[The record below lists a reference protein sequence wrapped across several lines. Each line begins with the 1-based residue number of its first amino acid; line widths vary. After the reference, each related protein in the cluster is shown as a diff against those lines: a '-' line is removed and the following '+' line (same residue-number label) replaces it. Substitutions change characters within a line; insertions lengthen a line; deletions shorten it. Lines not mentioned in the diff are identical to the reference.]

1 MKEELYDIHGFIEG
15 NRITTRTL
23 EAEIQKAL
31 NQGKFR
37 LKVEA
42 HGQHGIGGRLWGA
55 GDQQVYLQ
63 VTGYPGQR
71 LGSMGFPNTCIE
83 CMAPASDDTGWL
95 NVGAEI
101 TIHGNATNGTAN
113 AMAQGRIYVGGK
125 IGARGMTMTKH
136 NPRFAPP
143 ELWVLGSA
151 GDSFAEFMAG
161 GIAVVCGVDPHDPKQ
176 VLGYRPCVGMVSGKI
191 FFRGRQASFCE
202 HDAKL
207 VDIDDDNW
215 AWLET
220 RMPLFLEKIHRS
232 ELGTELLN
240 RGEWRLLVAK
250 TPFEKKDKARR
261 SMVNFRRQ
269 IWEAEL
275 GKGGM
280 IGDLVEEAGQVPL
293 IVTGDLRR
301 YRPTWEHA
309 KAMPPCQFSCPS
321 GIPVHRRWALIRE
334 GKVQEALDLSL
345 NYTPLPATVCG
356 YLCPNLCMENC
367 TRGEMLME
375 PVDVSTLGQASINA
389 IPPEPE
395 PPTGHS
401 IAVIGGGPG
410 GLSVAWQLALK
421 GHRVTVVD
429 REQNIG
435 GKIHLV
441 IPKERIPE
449 DVLDAELDRMRGIIA
464 EFRTGVEVTADV
476 FDRMKQEFEY
486 IVIATGAY
494 APRTVPI
501 PGGERIVNSL
511 EFLRKARSGGIL
523 ELGKAVVVIGAGNV
537 GCDAAAQAGRYG
549 AENITLVDIQEPA
562 SFGKERKAAEAAGAR
577 FVWPKFV
584 EKVDE
589 DAIWFTDGDRLPA
602 DTVIMAIGDMPVL
615 DFIPEKIKTERGFIL
630 ADDTFQTTD
639 PQVFAI
645 GDVVKPGLIT
655 DAIGMGR
662 VAAEKIDALTEGR
675 EYVAPKK
682 EKVDTSLV
690 QPFYF
695 EPRAP
700 KGDLTSQ
707 ARSCASCGTCR
718 DCGICQTVCPMAA
731 IDRQEE
737 DGEPILSVIAE
748 RCIGC
753 GFCVAACPCGIWHL
767 VENELS
773 V

>member
-1 MKEELYDIHGFIEG
+1 M
-15 NRITTRTL
+15 
-23 EAEIQKAL
+23 
-31 NQGKFR
+31 
-37 LKVEA
+37 
-42 HGQHGIGGRLWGA
+42 
-55 GDQQVYLQ
+55 
-63 VTGYPGQR
+63 
-71 LGSMGFPNTCIE
+71 
-83 CMAPASDDTGWL
+83 
-95 NVGAEI
+95 
-101 TIHGNATNGTAN
+101 
-113 AMAQGRIYVGGK
+113 
-125 IGARGMTMTKH
+125 
-136 NPRFAPP
+136 
-143 ELWVLGSA
+143 
-151 GDSFAEFMAG
+151 
-161 GIAVVCGVDPHDPKQ
+161 
-176 VLGYRPCVGMVSGKI
+176 
-191 FFRGRQASFCE
+191 
-202 HDAKL
+202 
-207 VDIDDDNW
+207 
-215 AWLET
+215 
-220 RMPLFLEKIHRS
+220 
-232 ELGTELLN
+232 
-240 RGEWRLLVAK
+240 
-250 TPFEKKDKARR
+250 
-261 SMVNFRRQ
+261 
-269 IWEAEL
+269 
-275 GKGGM
+275 
-280 IGDLVEEAGQVPL
+280 
-293 IVTGDLRR
+293 
-301 YRPTWEHA
+301 
-309 KAMPPCQFSCPS
+309 
-321 GIPVHRRWALIRE
+321 
-334 GKVQEALDLSL
+334 
-345 NYTPLPATVCG
+345 
-356 YLCPNLCMENC
+356 
-367 TRGEMLME
+367 
-375 PVDVSTLGQASINA
+375 
-389 IPPEPE
+389 
-395 PPTGHS
+395 
-401 IAVIGGGPG
+401 
-410 GLSVAWQLALK
+410 AWQLALK

-523 ELGKAVVVIGAGNV
+523 EVGKDVVVIGAGNV

-662 VAAEKIDALTEGR
+662 VAAEKIDALTQGR

-690 QPFYF
+690 QPSYF
-695 EPRAP
+695 EARAP
-700 KGDLTSQ
+700 KDDLTSQ